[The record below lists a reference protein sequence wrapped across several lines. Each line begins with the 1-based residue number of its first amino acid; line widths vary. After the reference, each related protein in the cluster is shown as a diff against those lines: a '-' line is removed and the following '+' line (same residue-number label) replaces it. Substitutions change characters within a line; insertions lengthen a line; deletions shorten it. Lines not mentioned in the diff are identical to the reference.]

1 MSKYTIGNRLSHTV
15 NGGVVTVPDEVYD
28 NQHDYDGKTFP
39 VLKTNGKS
47 GRAKLMGELYG
58 LNTPGTGDMIV
69 KIVR

>member
-1 MSKYTIGNRLSHTV
+1 MSKYTLKNYKSHTV
-15 NGGVVTVPDEVYD
+15 NGGVVTVPDEVAK
-28 NQHDYDGKTFP
+28 NQDDYDGKTFP
-39 VLKTNGKS
+39 IIKSNGKR